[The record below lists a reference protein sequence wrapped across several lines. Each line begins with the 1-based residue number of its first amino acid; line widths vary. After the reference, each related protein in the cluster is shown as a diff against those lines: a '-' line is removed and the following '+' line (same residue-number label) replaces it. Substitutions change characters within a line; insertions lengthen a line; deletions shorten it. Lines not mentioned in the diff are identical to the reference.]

1 MAKETVKKVAELSA
15 PSNLALAELK
25 NRPNGAT
32 FSELKGSVDG
42 LASAHLTALKTR
54 GLVDCEDVEV
64 VVSKKET
71 VKRWFVK

>member
-1 MAKETVKKVAELSA
+1 MADKVKKVAELSA
-15 PSNLALAELK
+15 QSNLALDELR

-32 FSELKGSVDG
+32 FAELKSVVDG
-42 LASAHLTALKTR
+42 LGSAHLTALRTR